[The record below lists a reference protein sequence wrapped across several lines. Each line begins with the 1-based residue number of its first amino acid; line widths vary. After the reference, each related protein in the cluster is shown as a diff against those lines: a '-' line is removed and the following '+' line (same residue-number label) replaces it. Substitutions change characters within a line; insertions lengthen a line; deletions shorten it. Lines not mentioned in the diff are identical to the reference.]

1 MASPI
6 QNYAFINA
14 KLRARLSKLLS
25 PEFLAQMERAPS
37 LPEAIELLKGGPYE
51 PVVSTYNQTGDLK
64 MSELALLRME
74 IGLLRDLERQVRER
88 IRRLIVALE
97 MSYDIGSL
105 KDCLRLWFDKTVR
118 RRDITDSMGYLLREK
133 VCYDLSV
140 DSILAAGGVEELV
153 QILKKTPYAA
163 IIAERADEM
172 KSEQSLFPI
181 EAALDQLYYRQ
192 LNQTIER
199 LDRADVAVAK
209 RIVGVEVDLLNVTW
223 ITRFK
228 HFYNLPLERTM
239 RLIIPHGRSIRRTT
253 IETAYSSPDPE
264 GAVATLVSAQH
275 PAVRG
280 LLSSREKYGT
290 GRVILI
296 EQILEEVMESE
307 VRKSLAGYPFT
318 VGIIL
323 AYFVLKRQEMRRMMT
338 ILNAKS
344 YGITGER
351 TGRKP

>member
-14 KLRARLSKLLS
+14 KLRARISKFLS
-25 PEFLAQMERAPS
+25 PEFLAQMGRSQS
-37 LPEAIELLKGGPYE
+37 LPEAIELLKGGPYD
-51 PVVSTYNQTGDLK
+51 PIVSTYNQTGDLK

-74 IGLLRDLERQVRER
+74 IALLRDLERQVRVR
-88 IRRLIVALE
+88 IRDLIVALE
-97 MSYDIGSL
+97 MNYDIGSL
-105 KDCLRLWFDKTVR
+105 KNSLRLWFDKTVR
-118 RRDITDSMGYLLREK
+118 RRDITDSIGYQLRDT
-133 VCYDLSV
+133 VCYDLQV
-140 DSILAAGGVEELV
+140 DRILAAAGVEEVV

-163 IIAERADEM
+163 VIASKADEL
-172 KSEQSLFPI
+172 KAEQSLFPI
-181 EAALDQLYYRQ
+181 EVALDQLYYRQ
-192 LNQTIER
+192 LVQAIDR
-199 LDRADVAVAK
+199 LDRTDAAIAH
-209 RIVGVEVDLLNVTW
+209 RIVGVEIDLLNVTW

-239 RLIIPHGRSIRRTT
+239 RLVIPHGRSIRRVT

-275 PAVRG
+275 PALQT
-280 LLSSREKYGT
+280 LLAGREKYGT

-296 EQILEEVMESE
+296 EQILEEVLEAE
-307 VRKSLAGYPFT
+307 VRKCLAGYPFT

-323 AYFVLKRQEMRRMMT
+323 AYFVLRRQEMRKVMT

-344 YGITGER
+344 YGISEER
-351 TGRKP
+351 MARRP